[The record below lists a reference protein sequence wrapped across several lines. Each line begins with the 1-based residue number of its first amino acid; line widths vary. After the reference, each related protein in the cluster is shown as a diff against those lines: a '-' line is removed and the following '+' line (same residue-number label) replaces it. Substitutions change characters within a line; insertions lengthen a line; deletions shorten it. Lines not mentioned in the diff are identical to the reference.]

1 MSRKPTPAP
10 RRAETFEE
18 RTARINREIAET
30 NRRTGA
36 TGKPMQA
43 ARRTAPDPTRTQPP
57 PRPTPTPTPPRP
69 LPLNGRA
76 RDRRYEEMVN
86 EATGD
91 KPRNMAGGGAVKGK
105 GKCAK
110 CGKAAGSCAMCKRK

>member
-1 MSRKPTPAP
+1 MARKPTPAP

-57 PRPTPTPTPPRP
+57 PRPAPPAPPRPRP

-76 RDRRYEEMVN
+76 RDARYEEMVN
-86 EATGD
+86 DATGG
-91 KPRNMAGGGAVKGK
+91 KPRNMAGGGKVKGK
-105 GKCAK
+105 AYKK
-110 CGKAAGSCAMCKRK
+110 